1 MGVDMAEVT
10 WTRGTVVLVANGTRA
25 RLCRVHGGHAEL
37 LGRRMNELGRTRE
50 RDLVS
55 DRPGRYQAGGQ
66 LPGGGRGLNP
76 RSAFEPMHLAR
87 SAALDMYARD
97 LAEDAAHAL
106 RAWSD
111 HGLAVVAPPALLG
124 RLRQHL
130 EDGGRLV
137 VAVPADYTSYGNE
150 RLLAALAREGVPGAA
165 VSVPG

>member
-1 MGVDMAEVT
+1 MAEVT

-25 RLCRVHGGHAEL
+25 RLCRVHGGHAEIL
-37 LGRRMNELGRTRE
+37 ARRLNELGRTKE

-66 LPGGGRGLNP
+66 LQGGGRGLNP

-87 SAALDMYARD
+87 SAALDMYARA
-97 LAEDAAHAL
+97 LVEEAEGAL
-106 RAWSD
+106 RRWAD
-111 HGLAVVAPPALLG
+111 HGLVLVAPPALLG

-130 EDGGRLV
+130 EAQDRV
-137 VAVPADYTSYGNE
+137 VATVTADYTSYGNE